1 MAWYEHIFNEYYIK
15 FDGHGDTKEEG
26 SYIENLLKIQKGD
39 KILDLCCGYGRH
51 SIELAKRGYTV
62 VGYDLSNI
70 LLERAKADAV
80 AARVDVRFIQGDMR
94 FLPFNVEFDKVINI
108 FSSFGYFDKDEDNL
122 QVLKS
127 ILNSLKDK
135 GKLLLDQINKYS
147 GKADKIIHQQ
157 NEEGHIKFTKDA
169 QFDSD
174 TGIYSGRYT
183 YEILDCQEVKE
194 YTFRIRIYNINEL
207 RKLLALAGFNAV
219 EFYGDFQCNI
229 FNNDSPRIIAIATK

>member
-15 FDGHGDTKEEG
+15 FDGHGDTKEEC

-51 SIELAKRGYTV
+51 SIELAKRGYIV
-62 VGYDLSNI
+62 IGYDLSNI
-70 LLERAKADAV
+70 LLEKAKADA
-80 AARVDVRFIQGDMR
+80 AITRVDVRFIQGDMR
-94 FLPFNVEFDKVINI
+94 HLPFSAEFDKVINM
-108 FSSFGYFDKDEDNL
+108 FSSFGYFDEDEDNL
-122 QVLKS
+122 QVLKV
-127 ILNSLKDK
+127 IFTSLKPK

-147 GKADKIIHQQ
+147 DRADEIIHQQ
-157 NEEGHIKFTKDA
+157 NEEGNIRFTKDA

-194 YTFRIRIYNINEL
+194 YTFRIRIYNRNEL

-219 EFYGDFQCNI
+219 EFYGGFQGNI
-229 FNNDSPRIIAIATK
+229 FNDSPRIIAIATK